1 MLMDISVTFRH
12 MKPTESIRIYAEE
25 KLSKIKKYL
34 DAPIE
39 AHVVLSVEK
48 FRHIA
53 DVTLS
58 VNGILIKGIEETDDM
73 YSAIDQ
79 VMDKLEAQVKKSRSK
94 VRNRR
99 TEGRKGENTFEL
111 EESDEEDSLRLDT
124 PSIEVEKLV
133 AKPIDLEEAAMQL
146 SASQQDFLVFR
157 NSRSEEINVIYKR
170 KDGNLGLVLPSS

>member
-1 MLMDISVTFRH
+1 MDISVTFRH
-12 MKPTESIRIYAEE
+12 MKPTESIRIYAEG
-25 KLSKIKKYL
+25 KVSKIKKYL

-99 TEGRKGENTFEL
+99 TEGRKGDNTFE
-111 EESDEEDSLRLDT
+111 
-124 PSIEVEKLV
+124 
-133 AKPIDLEEAAMQL
+133 Q
-146 SASQQDFLVFR
+146 
-157 NSRSEEINVIYKR
+157 
-170 KDGNLGLVLPSS
+170 

>member
-1 MLMDISVTFRH
+1 

-53 DVTLS
+53 DITLS
-58 VNGILIKGIEETDDM
+58 VNGIVMKGIEETEDM

-94 VRNRR
+94 IRNRR
-99 TEGRKGENTFEL
+99 TEGRTGEHTFPL
-111 EESDEEDSLRLDT
+111 EESDEEGSLGSDT
-124 PSIEVEKLV
+124 PRIEVEELLL
-133 AKPIDLEEAAMQL
+133 AKPIDPEEAALQL
-146 SASQQDFLVFR
+146 LASQQDFLVFR

-170 KDGNLGLVLPSS
+170 KDGNLGLVMPSS

>member
-1 MLMDISVTFRH
+1 MDISVTFRH
-12 MKPTESIRIYAEE
+12 MKPTESVRIYAEE
-25 KLSKIKKYL
+25 KLSKIKRYL
-34 DAPIE
+34 DAPID

-58 VNGILIKGIEETDDM
+58 VNGVLIKGIEETDDM

-94 VRNRR
+94 IRNRR
-99 TEGRKGENTFEL
+99 SESRKGGNTFKK
-111 EESDEEDSLRLDT
+111 EESSEEGSLIPDT
-124 PSIEVEKLV
+124 LSIEVERLT
-133 AKPIDLEEAAMQL
+133 AKPIDPEEAAMQL

>member
-1 MLMDISVTFRH
+1 MDISVTFRH
-12 MKPTESIRIYAEE
+12 MKPTKSVRIYAEE

-34 DAPIE
+34 DAPID

-99 TEGRKGENTFEL
+99 SESRKGGNTFKKKESS
-111 EESDEEDSLRLDT
+111 EEGSLSPDT
-124 PSIEVEKLV
+124 PSIEVEKLT
-133 AKPIDLEEAAMQL
+133 AKPIDPEEAAMQL
-146 SASQQDFLVFR
+146 SDSQQDFLVFR

>member
-1 MLMDISVTFRH
+1 

-58 VNGILIKGIEETDDM
+58 VNGILIKGMEETDDM

-111 EESDEEDSLRLDT
+111 EESDEEGSLGLDI